1 MIVKFFNRGTGGG
14 SGPVDYLLGKDRER
28 ELAKLEQGDP
38 DEIINLINSC
48 EFTQKYKSG
57 CLSFSEKDLSP
68 GIKNKL
74 MADFE
79 KVLLPGLDKN
89 QYSILWVEH
98 KDKDRLELNFV
109 VPCVELT
116 TSKRLQP
123 YYHKID
129 QKRVDTWKRIIN
141 TSLNLHDPDAPENK
155 RAVKPLHVT
164 NLPQAKREQVEQINS
179 ALLNQIEIGLVKNR
193 SDAVMALENAG
204 FIITR
209 QAKNTIS
216 IKDPNGGKNIKLK
229 GEIYESTFQFSRE
242 HASRVRTAQAVYD
255 AKRAENLERNEETF
269 RDLLSK
275 KREFNR
281 KLYQAGREKNRPAL
295 RELEESTRP
304 VLRALEESTRPALR
318 ALEESNR
325 LNVPLSHI
333 QDAEIQRSH
342 SLNHGDI
349 HRGDGGHSVVDEQH
363 DQGQRPADNSTKRS
377 AEIGG
382 AGDANH
388 RRENLHNSAFQ
399 HSEKSIRKPRQHSSS
414 MGAKLNDRARKT
426 PIERIRAVLK
436 RSGDYVSRVQSYFRK
451 ADNETGTA
459 TAVLRNFTGR
469 KQESDSVSNALNR
482 ASHRFS
488 DTVKRFIRE
497 EERELKLDK
506 KVENNPFRP
515 TLR

>member
-255 AKRAENLERNEETF
+255 AKRPENLRRNQETL

-281 KLYQAGREKNRPAL
+281 ELYQAGREK
-295 RELEESTRP
+295 SRP
-304 VLRALEESTRPALR
+304 VLRTLEEK
-318 ALEESNR
+318 NR
-325 LNVPLSHI
+325 LNDPLSYI

-342 SLNHGDI
+342 SLNNGGI
-349 HRGDGGHSVVDEQH
+349 HRRDGGHSVVDGEH

-382 AGDANH
+382 ARDANH

-459 TAVLRNFTGR
+459 TAVLRKFTGR